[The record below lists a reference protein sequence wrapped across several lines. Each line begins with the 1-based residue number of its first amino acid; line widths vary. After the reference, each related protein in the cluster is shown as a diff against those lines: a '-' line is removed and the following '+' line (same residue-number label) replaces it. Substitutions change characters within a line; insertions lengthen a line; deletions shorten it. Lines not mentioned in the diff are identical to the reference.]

1 MMKNS
6 LKSAYTSKICWG
18 MCHLTLNHGMLDRQL
33 KVWVLLSLIT
43 MFHHKQLL
51 LVIAISFFTDHSL
64 ISSDHYL
71 CMHIIFQ
78 FFGIS
83 QSAASLTM
91 SCSSWRFSSLIALIS
106 LLRTK
111 FNIYII
117 EFLLFFYRR
126 ENQTKPLD
134 NILHKLYK
142 NYAAWFC
149 FQNLNLKIQII
160 LFITV
165 SSIVINIQPCYK
177 LKSIVVRSES
187 FGYVDFGSFVL
198 KGIQISQDV
207 LPFLC
212 H

>member
-1 MMKNS
+1 MGYIAKNIYLAGKYIELSHFDCKMMKNS

-51 LVIAISFFTDHSL
+51 IVIAISFFTDHSL

-91 SCSSWRFSSLIALIS
+91 SCSSWRFSSLIVPCVITFHPAVTFKI
-106 LLRTK
+106 LLQ
-111 FNIYII
+111 
-117 EFLLFFYRR
+117 FLL
-126 ENQTKPLD
+126 NW
-134 NILHKLYK
+134 
-142 NYAAWFC
+142 A
-149 FQNLNLKIQII
+149 
-160 LFITV
+160 
-165 SSIVINIQPCYK
+165 
-177 LKSIVVRSES
+177 
-187 FGYVDFGSFVL
+187 
-198 KGIQISQDV
+198 
-207 LPFLC
+207 
-212 H
+212 